1 MDFAIEQR
9 GRDYWCS
16 VDGGA
21 PWFVARRVAYQ
32 GRIGL
37 SNVFA
42 GSPLKELV
50 FKAANYAPDVGIWA
64 QIIAPTIGCE
74 GGSFLAVNSYDRAA
88 FSFGIGQFAAH
99 VPDGDFV
106 RWLRALLAR
115 PEAAGYLPDLGVAGG
130 RVARMAPGNPPEP
143 LESARDTKPL
153 MTYFNPQPDAVDPQE
168 VLIAARLM
176 HWAATSRSARV
187 AQIHQ
192 MIASMRASLMRADAR
207 GLIDGK
213 SAACCCVIADLLH
226 HGRGGTGAWGYIA
239 EALASA
245 DPLSALLEI
254 GASHWPERVETL
266 GAAIRA
272 APLLAE
278 RRWSSARKAFA

>member
-21 PWFVARRVAYQ
+21 PWFVARRVAWQ

-37 SNVFA
+37 GNVFA
-42 GSPLKELV
+42 GSPLKELAY
-50 FKAANYAPDVGIWA
+50 KAANYAPDVGFWA
-64 QIIAPTIGCE
+64 HVIAPTIACE

-88 FSFGIGQFAAH
+88 FTFGIGQFAAH

-115 PEAAGYLPDLGVAGG
+115 PEAAEYMPDLRLAGG
-130 RVARMAPGNPPEP
+130 RVSRPVPGRPPEP
-143 LESARDTKPL
+143 LESASDTKPL
-153 MTYFNPQPDAVDPQE
+153 MAFFNPHPDAADEQE
-168 VLIAARLM
+168 VLMAARLI
-176 HWAATSRSARV
+176 HWAATSRSARM

-192 MIASMRASLMRADAR
+192 MIASFRASLMRADAR

-213 SAACCCVIADLLH
+213 SAACCCVIVDLLH
-226 HGRGGTGAWGYIA
+226 HGRGGAGAWGRVA
-239 EALASA
+239 EALSAA

-254 GASHWPERVETL
+254 GATHWSERIKTL

-272 APLLAE
+272 EPMLAA
-278 RRWSSARKAFA
+278 RRWSSSRKAFA